1 MSETNNLSTR
11 KPAFQEKPETP
22 SRKFW
27 RVVWGSMLGFL
38 FASIITSL
46 LYTIMFF
53 GMIGMVAAGA
63 KSGSGTEVVKENS
76 VLKLD
81 LSQSIQERA
90 VSTPFAKF
98 NNYSD
103 NLGLDDILA
112 SIKNAA
118 SDSKIK
124 GIYLCSSSAAASPAS
139 LKEIHDALMVFRKSG
154 KFIYAYSDS
163 YAQNGYYIASTADK
177 ILLNPTGSLDFR
189 GYAFQIMFYKNLIDK
204 LDVDVQVIR
213 HGKFKS
219 AIEPYIM
226 DKMSE
231 ANREQM
237 DLLANTLWKCITKD
251 IAATRHIS
259 VDTLNYIADN
269 LIAYDAQNAL
279 SSKMVDKLCYVAD
292 AEKMIKSKLNLGE
305 DDDINFVSLGKYRK
319 SFDPSS
325 KSKQKIAVVYAVGE
339 IHDGKG
345 SEMNGIYSESFI
357 KEFRKAYKDDDVKAI
372 VLRINS
378 PGGSAI
384 ASENIWQEI
393 EKAKD
398 AGKKVVTSMGDYAAS
413 GGYYIA
419 CNSDYILA
427 QPNTLTGS
435 IGVFGMI
442 PSFQNFLKNKVGITI
457 DKVATNPHAD
467 FGNGF
472 RPLDEVEIAT
482 FQNSVEQIYALFT
495 QRVASGRKMSV
506 AAVDSIGQGR
516 VWAGQDAIGIG
527 LVDKIGSIDDA
538 VKKAAELAK
547 VSDYAIVYYPK
558 QSDWFSMLFRD
569 DDDMDAAIRAKLG
582 KFYFM
587 FDGVDQILSQE
598 GIQARM
604 PMNIV
609 IQ

>member
-1 MSETNNLSTR
+1 
-11 KPAFQEKPETP
+11 
-22 SRKFW
+22 
-27 RVVWGSMLGFL
+27 MLGFL
-38 FASIITSL
+38 FCNLIVSF

-53 GMIGMVAAGA
+53 AMIGMMASGA
-63 KSGSGTEVVKENS
+63 KSGSGTGTVKDNS
-76 VLKLD
+76 VLKID
-81 LSQSIQERA
+81 LSQGVRERA
-90 VSTPFAKF
+90 IDMPFAQF
-98 NNYSD
+98 NSYND

-124 GIYLCSSSAAASPAS
+124 GIYLSSPSAAASPATM
-139 LKEIHDALMVFRKSG
+139 KEIHDALQIFRKSG

-163 YAQNGYYIASTADK
+163 YSQNGYYIASTADK
-177 ILLNPTGSLDFR
+177 ILLNPTGSVDFR

-237 DLLANTLWKCITKD
+237 ELLASTLWKCITKD
-251 IAATRHIS
+251 IAASRHIS

-269 LIAYDAQNAL
+269 MIAYDAQNAL
-279 SSKMVDKLCYVAD
+279 ASKMVDKLCYAAD

-319 SFDPSS
+319 SFSNNI
-325 KSKQKIAVVYAVGE
+325 KSGNKIAVVYAVGE

-345 SEMNGIYSESFI
+345 SEVQGIYSESFI
-357 KEFRKAYKDDDVKAI
+357 KEFRKAYKDKDVKAI

-393 EKAKD
+393 EKAKK

-419 CNSDYILA
+419 CNSDYIIA

-472 RPLDEVEIAT
+472 RPMDEVEIAT
-482 FQNSVEQIYALFT
+482 LQNSIEQIYGLFT
-495 QRVASGRKMSV
+495 QRVADGRKMSV

-527 LVDKIGSIDDA
+527 LVDKIGSLDDA
-538 VKKAAELAK
+538 VKKAAELVK
-547 VSDYAIVYYPK
+547 VSDYTLVYYPK
-558 QSDWFSMLFRD
+558 QTDWFTMLFRTD
-569 DDDMDAAIRAKLG
+569 DEVDAAMRAKLG

-587 FDGVDQILSQE
+587 FQGVDQILSQE
-598 GIQARM
+598 GVQARM

>member
-1 MSETNNLSTR
+1 MNDTNNLPER
-11 KPAFQEKPETP
+11 KPVFQEKPETP

-53 GMIGMVAAGA
+53 GMIGIMAAGA
-63 KSGSGTEVVKENS
+63 KGGSGTETLKENS

-81 LSQSIQERA
+81 LSQNIEERA
-90 VSTPFAKF
+90 VSTPFARF
-98 NNYSD
+98 NNYKD

-118 SDSKIK
+118 SDPKIK
-124 GIYLCSSSAAASPAS
+124 GIYLCSGSAAASPAS
-139 LKEIHDALMVFRKSG
+139 LKEIHDALMLFQKSG

-177 ILLNPTGSLDFR
+177 VLLNPTGSLDLK

-231 ANREQM
+231 ANREQL
-237 DLLANTLWKCITKD
+237 DLLVNTLWGCITKD
-251 IAATRHIS
+251 IAASRHINA
-259 VDTLNYIADN
+259 DTLNYIADN
-269 LIAYDAQNAL
+269 LLASDAQKAL
-279 SSKMVDKLCYVAD
+279 AYKLVDKLCYVAD
-292 AEKMIKSKLNLGE
+292 AEKMIKSKLDLGE

-319 SFDPSS
+319 SFNLNS
-325 KSKQKIAVVYAVGE
+325 KASNKIAVMYAVGE

-345 SEMNGIYSESFI
+345 SEMQGIYSDNFI
-357 KEFRKAYKDDDVKAI
+357 KEFRKAYKDKDVKAI

-393 EKAKD
+393 DRAKK
-398 AGKKVVTSMGDYAAS
+398 AGKIVVTSMGDYAAS

-419 CNSDYILA
+419 CNSDYIIA

-435 IGVFGMI
+435 IGVFGMM

-457 DKVATNPHAD
+457 DKVTTNPHAD
-467 FGNGF
+467 YGNGF
-472 RPLDEVEIAT
+472 RPMDEVEIAT
-482 FQNSVEQIYALFT
+482 LQNSIEQIYGLFT
-495 QRVASGRKMSV
+495 QRVADGRKMSV

-527 LVDKIGSIDDA
+527 LVDKIGSLDDA
-538 VKKAAELAK
+538 IKKAAEMVK

-558 QSDWFSMLFRD
+558 QTDWFSMIFRND
-569 DDDMDAAIRAKLG
+569 DDIDAALRAKLG

-587 FDGVDQILSQE
+587 YQGVDQILSQE
-598 GIQARM
+598 GVQARM
-604 PMNIV
+604 PMDIF

>member
-1 MSETNNLSTR
+1 MSETNNLPSR
-11 KPAFQEKPETP
+11 KPVFQEKPETP

-38 FASIITSL
+38 FCNLIVSF
-46 LYTIMFF
+46 LYMLMFF
-53 GMIGMVAAGA
+53 AMIGMMGSGV
-63 KSGSGTEVVKENS
+63 KSGSGTETVKDNS
-76 VLKLD
+76 VLKID
-81 LSQSIQERA
+81 LSQGVRERA
-90 VSTPFAKF
+90 IDMPFAQF
-98 NNYSD
+98 NNYND

-124 GIYLCSSSAAASPAS
+124 GIYLSSPSAAASPAT
-139 LKEIHDALMVFRKSG
+139 LKEIHDALKIFRKSG

-163 YAQNGYYIASTADK
+163 YYQNGYYIASTADK
-177 ILLNPTGSLDFR
+177 ILLNPTGSVDFR

-237 DLLANTLWKCITKD
+237 ELLASTLWKCVTKD
-251 IAATRHIS
+251 IAASRHIS

-269 LIAYDAQNAL
+269 MIAYDAQNAL
-279 SSKMVDKLCYVAD
+279 ASKMVDKLCYVAD

-319 SFDPSS
+319 SFSNNT
-325 KSKQKIAVVYAVGE
+325 KSGNKIAVVYAVGE

-345 SEMNGIYSESFI
+345 SEVQGIYSESFI
-357 KEFRKAYKDDDVKAI
+357 KEFRKAYKDKDVKAI

-393 EKAKD
+393 EKAKK

-419 CNSDYILA
+419 CNSDYIIA

-472 RPLDEVEIAT
+472 RPMDEVEIAT
-482 FQNSVEQIYALFT
+482 LQNSIEQIYGLFT
-495 QRVASGRKMSV
+495 QRVADGRKMSV

-516 VWAGQDAIGIG
+516 VWAGQDALGIG
-527 LVDKIGSIDDA
+527 LVDKIGSLDDA
-538 VKKAAELAK
+538 VRKAAELAK
-547 VSDYAIVYYPK
+547 VSDYAIAYYPK
-558 QSDWFSMLFRD
+558 QTDWFSMLFRD

-598 GIQARM
+598 GVQARM